1 MEKKKLRSGMNA
13 LDFLNK
19 MVSEPHYLLHFLA
32 FFSYLVV
39 RTSVTQLLPPPISL
53 HLLRREIQALL
64 GFSVLA
70 VIKLVKEETWEGFIA
85 DTFFYA
91 KIFLVAIS
99 LILDNHL
106 TLWYVVLFSVHL
118 SNYST
123 NLVNL
128 AYIVHSS
135 IQVSLTVRLHSVI
148 AVIYLVAQQPA
159 FEELGEANRLTP
171 LQLETLLTEG
181 HTSRYWLV
189 EFRAQCSSTC
199 IRASRCLPELSVTY
213 SNKNLSFGIVDLG
226 LFPNTAERFG
236 ISLNGGMSQLPTFI
250 LFDNATETARYPE
263 WGFESKAPYPPLTK
277 GRMVRHF
284 DLDRL
289 LLEYVNGK

>member
-39 RTSVTQLLPPPISL
+39 RTSVTQLLSPPISL

-106 TLWYVVLFSVHL
+106 TLWYVVLFS
-118 SNYST
+118 
-123 NLVNL
+123 
-128 AYIVHSS
+128 
-135 IQVSLTVRLHSVI
+135 
-148 AVIYLVAQQPA
+148 VIYLVAQQPA

>member
-106 TLWYVVLFSVHL
+106 TLWYVVLFS
-118 SNYST
+118 
-123 NLVNL
+123 
-128 AYIVHSS
+128 
-135 IQVSLTVRLHSVI
+135 VSLTVRLHSVI